1 MWCCIICAFL
11 ILLCTILL
19 PIKIVGIDFYSLGE
33 LGEEHGPYGELFPL
47 SNPPGS
53 GFFKCVDGE
62 FEALAYEFS
71 YLRHNYIK
79 SRDEIVVEYEL
90 KNGEA
95 ARGREYQFK
104 DLALD
109 CTSPITGIYLNP
121 TYNRMIDKQGWSQMN
136 ILYNIDKSQLSNTT
150 NIWNST
156 TGMLSWC
163 VAVQLIE
170 SNSTKVLMEELNII
184 RSVI

>member
-1 MWCCIICAFL
+1 MWCCISYDPSSHAFL
-11 ILLCTILL
+11 S
-19 PIKIVGIDFYSLGE
+19 IKIVGIDFYSLGE

-62 FEALAYEFS
+62 VEALAYEFS
-71 YLRHNYIK
+71 YLRHNYIQN
-79 SRDEIVVEYEL
+79 RGEIVVEYEI
-90 KNGEA
+90 KDGEK

-109 CTSPITGIYLNP
+109 CASPISGINLNP
-121 TYNRMIDKQGWSQMN
+121 TYNRMIDKWPGWSQMN
-136 ILYNIDKSQLSNTT
+136 LIYNIDKTQLSNTT
-150 NIWNST
+150 NIWNVT

-184 RSVI
+184 RNVI